1 MEYKER
7 LKKLN
12 SLYDFIN
19 GEYQDDILLLLDKKY
34 TEDKWSIIC
43 AVMHWFR
50 VVETHLNSK
59 KLLIGDTEDCY
70 WGQVYLYIVAVDIIT
85 KGIND
90 INKIITNKS
99 TRLFKGENDIFN
111 DETKDDYEYFQNI
124 RAIFGAHPTDLNG
137 NKEYIVATFPTP
149 YNSKIDR
156 LEGKTKGWD
165 YYTLLW
171 SKEKSDYLNQESFG
185 FKFTDVDR
193 FLDKY
198 LKYLDIIYEKI
209 LKMINEYKEEL
220 SQEKIAIEENPIKQ
234 LDILEKE
241 DANRLNGRYKYII
254 NTIRTLIATPISDQ
268 YNKNKYLLYKKV
280 LINQIDTLHNAIQ
293 NPNKINSVE
302 HIENI
307 IDSQTKK
314 FDNMSNYYYLKLFEY
329 WNNIDMEESLIEYF
343 KDKIPPFNN
352 RIYNIQELFC
362 LVKAYNYYISSKKEK

>member
-293 NPNKINSVE
+293 NPNKINSIE

>member
-1 MEYKER
+1 M
-7 LKKLN
+7 
-12 SLYDFIN
+12 
-19 GEYQDDILLLLDKKY
+19 
-34 TEDKWSIIC
+34 
-43 AVMHWFR
+43 
-50 VVETHLNSK
+50 
-59 KLLIGDTEDCY
+59 
-70 WGQVYLYIVAVDIIT
+70 
-85 KGIND
+85 
-90 INKIITNKS
+90 
-99 TRLFKGENDIFN
+99 
-111 DETKDDYEYFQNI
+111 
-124 RAIFGAHPTDLNG
+124 HPTDLNG

-149 YNSKIDR
+149 YNSEIDR

-198 LKYLDIIYEKI
+198 LKYLDIIYENI

-268 YNKNKYLLYKKV
+268 YNENKYLLYKKV
-280 LINQIDTLHNAIQ
+280 LINQINTLHNAIQ

-307 IDSQTKK
+307 IYSRTKK
-314 FDNMSNYYYLKLFEY
+314 FDNMSSYYYSKLFEY
-329 WNNIDMEESLIEYF
+329 WNNIDMEELLIEYF

-362 LVKAYNYYISSKKEK
+362 LVKAYNYYVYSKKEK